1 MTMMEPYETAT
12 PPVVRAL
19 TIAATDA
26 VIVPAP
32 ANGRTGLFISN
43 VNATGTLYISY
54 GQAASAAV
62 HTAALAP
69 GAQWEMPPNDNYSGP
84 IHGLWSVTG
93 GSACYTE
100 VY

>member
-32 ANGRTGLFISN
+32 ANGRDRRRLGFAVYGIELEVLPGNES
-43 VNATGTLYISY
+43 ATR
-54 GQAASAAV
+54 
-62 HTAALAP
+62 
-69 GAQWEMPPNDNYSGP
+69 
-84 IHGLWSVTG
+84 
-93 GSACYTE
+93 
-100 VY
+100 